1 MCEWGMNY
9 VLVLLNIYHIIDMQT
24 SKQAFDNIF
33 TTVDIVYSFSRVF
46 LSQFSCHHWN
56 KH

>member
-1 MCEWGMNY
+1 MNY